1 MTTHSDRNQLSEGA
15 GEIHAAVREAYG
27 ARIESGGCCGGG
39 DVAAA
44 ALKMGYSKDEVDA
57 VPEGANFGLGC
68 GAPLHAAGVAPGDTV
83 LDLGSGAGFDAFL
96 AARAVGAAGRVIG
109 VDMTPEMLERARAN
123 ARRAGLENVEF
134 RAGEI
139 ESLPV
144 EDGSVDAVISN
155 CVINLSPDKPAV
167 FREAFRVLKPG
178 GRLAVSDI
186 VLARPLPDAVAQN
199 LAAYV
204 GCVAGAALVDDY
216 LDAIRAA
223 GFEEPEI
230 EMRPAAEVLASDD
243 PLVRAATDA
252 VAGCC
257 GQGPGL
263 EEIASAIVSATVV
276 ARKP

>member
-1 MTTHSDRNQLSEGA
+1 MTTHADKNEIPGA
-15 GEIHAAVREAYG
+15 ASEIHDAVREAYG
-27 ARIESGGCCGGG
+27 ARVEGGGCCGG

-44 ALKMGYSKDEVDA
+44 ALKMGYGRDEVDA
-57 VPEGANFGLGC
+57 VPEGAGLGLGC
-68 GAPLHAAGVAPGDTV
+68 GAPLHAAAVAAGDTV

-96 AARAVGAAGRVIG
+96 AARAVGESGHVIG

-123 ARRAGLENVEF
+123 ARRAGVGNVEF

-144 EDGSVDAVISN
+144 EDASVDIVISN

-186 VLARPLPDAVAQN
+186 VLAKPLPEAVSRN

-204 GCVAGAALVDDY
+204 GCLAGAALVDDY

-223 GFEEPEI
+223 GFDEPEI
-230 EMRPAAEVLASDD
+230 EMRPAADVLASDD
-243 PLVRAATDA
+243 PVVRAATDA

-257 GQGPGL
+257 DQGPGL
-263 EEIASAIVSATVV
+263 EEIAGSIVAATVV